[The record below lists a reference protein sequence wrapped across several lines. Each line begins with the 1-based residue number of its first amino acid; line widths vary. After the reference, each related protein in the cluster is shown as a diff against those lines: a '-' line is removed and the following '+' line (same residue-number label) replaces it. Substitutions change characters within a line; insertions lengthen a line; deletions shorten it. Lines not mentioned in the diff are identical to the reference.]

1 MLENVISWLE
11 ANMQTCPYNYY
22 FGIGCP
28 GCGMQSA
35 LIELLKGNLMESIQL
50 YPALIPLFFLF
61 LMLIIHLVFKIKN
74 GAEIL
79 KYLFLFNAFIII
91 VSYIVKLSMNNY

>member
-1 MLENVISWLE
+1 MLKWLILWLE
-11 ANMQTCPYNYY
+11 AHTQTCPYNYY
-22 FGIGCP
+22 FGIACP
-28 GCGMQSA
+28 GCGMQRA
-35 LIELLKGNLMESIQL
+35 LIELLKGNLMESIQF

-79 KYLFLFNAFIII
+79 KYVFLFNVLIILI
-91 VSYIVKLSMNNY
+91 SYIAKFI

>member
-1 MLENVISWLE
+1 MLESLIFWLE

-22 FGIGCP
+22 FGIECP

-35 LIELLKGNLMESIQL
+35 LIELLKGNFMRSIQF
-50 YPALIPLFFLF
+50 YPALIPTFFLF
-61 LMLIIHLVFKIKN
+61 LMLIIHLVFKLKN

-79 KYLFLFNAFIII
+79 KYLFLFNILIIL
-91 VSYIVKLSMNNY
+91 VSYIMKLYMAPV